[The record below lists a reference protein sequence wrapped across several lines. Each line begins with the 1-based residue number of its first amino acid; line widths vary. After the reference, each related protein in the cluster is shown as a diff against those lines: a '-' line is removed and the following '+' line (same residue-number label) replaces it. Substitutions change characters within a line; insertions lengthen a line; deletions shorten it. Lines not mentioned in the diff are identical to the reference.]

1 MTSLA
6 KLQSRIYLEICER
19 GKYNKSVI
27 DAVIIK
33 LAHDIEKNIS
43 VKSGADKKI
52 LRSTIKLLISLIY
65 YYLIEKGI
73 VFNFTQY
80 NKSYGILST
89 MESIP
94 IHPTTPTTPVIKTC
108 KGMRNDGQNCN
119 IIIKNGQYCH
129 HHEPKSPIQ
138 TNIVGK
144 LIPNLGP
151 IITPYSTPSSS
162 STSSTPSSTTSL
174 KLQCRGITAKGLNC
188 NLPSGIGQQ
197 YCRHHINQK
206 PQ

>member
-94 IHPTTPTTPVIKTC
+94 IHPTTPTTPVIKHAKACEMMDKIVTLLL
-108 KGMRNDGQNCN
+108 KMV
-119 IIIKNGQYCH
+119 
-129 HHEPKSPIQ
+129 
-138 TNIVGK
+138 NIVIIMNQSHLYK
-144 LIPNLGP
+144 LILLVN
-151 IITPYSTPSSS
+151 
-162 STSSTPSSTTSL
+162 
-174 KLQCRGITAKGLNC
+174 
-188 NLPSGIGQQ
+188 
-197 YCRHHINQK
+197 
-206 PQ
+206 